1 MRRVRIVSLGILLL
15 LGLSVLASC
24 TSGKMSAEEKSNVQ
38 TAMKEFVDN
47 KLARDGNVYKIED
60 KSGIFDYLHEGVKK
74 KGDINISCAD
84 VKVGNDIFDIDYHVK
99 NENGKYIVVKE
110 ILHKINKEEIN
121 KVLWDKNS

>member
-1 MRRVRIVSLGILLL
+1 MRRVRIVSLGIIIL

-47 KLARDGNVYKIED
+47 KLARDGNVYTIED

-84 VKVGNDIFDIDYHVK
+84 VKVGDDIFDIDYHVK

-121 KVLWDKNS
+121 RPLWVKK

>member
-1 MRRVRIVSLGILLL
+1 MRRLRIVSLGILILL
-15 LGLSVLASC
+15 CLSVLASC
-24 TSGKMSAEEKSNVQ
+24 TSSKMSAEEKSNVQ

-47 KLARDGNVYKIED
+47 KLARDGNVYTIED

-84 VKVGNDIFDIDYHVK
+84 VKVGDDIFDIDYHVK

-121 KVLWDKNS
+121 KVLWEKNN

>member
-1 MRRVRIVSLGILLL
+1 MRRVRIVSLGIIIL

-24 TSGKMSAEEKSNVQ
+24 TSGKMSAAEKSNVQ

-84 VKVGNDIFDIDYHVK
+84 VKVGDDIFDIDYHVK

-121 KVLWDKNS
+121 KVLWEKNN